1 MPRVKQV
8 VARKDYPDHGIKKG
22 DKHYTWSLKTGP
34 YSSRTFRQVAPP
46 RPSQLT
52 TSEFL
57 GTIGD
62 IGCEFD
68 DLTHDE
74 GLPDALKE
82 IAERIRDLGQEQSD
96 KYDNLPEGFQQG
108 DTGQLLEERASNC
121 EQWADDIDSVADELE
136 NKLEE
141 INNKDPHELDEFS
154 DLDPEDEDYEA
165 PDDDEIEAARQG
177 ERATAYEEAISEAS
191 QGPF

>member
-8 VARKDYPDHGIKKG
+8 TAAKDYPQHGIKKG

-34 YSSRTFRQVAPP
+34 YSSRTYRQIEPP

-62 IGCEFD
+62 ISLEFD
-68 DLTHDE
+68 NLTRDD

-82 IAERIRDLGQEQSD
+82 IAERIRTLGEEQQD

-108 DTGQLLEERASNC
+108 STGELLEERASNC
-121 EQWADDIDSVADELE
+121 DSWADDIESAADELAE
-136 NKLEE
+136 KLEE
-141 INNKDPHELDEFS
+141 IDGKEPHELEEFQ

-165 PDDDEIEAARQG
+165 PSDDEIEAAKNG
-177 ERATAYEEAISEAS
+177 EKKTAYDEAISAAS
-191 QGPF
+191 SSPF